1 MFQIGDYVCYPMH
14 GVGTVESIE
23 EQTVLGETSKYY
35 LLRFTY
41 NRMTAMIPVS
51 NADAVGLR
59 SLSSYDECM
68 EAIRFLQ
75 DDSTLVESDN
85 WNQRYRENLDKLRN
99 GNIFDVAH
107 VVKALMKRDKEKGL
121 SAGERKMYQTA
132 RQVLVAELSIST
144 KIENDV
150 LMSLVGAE

>member
-51 NADAVGLR
+51 NADAVGL
-59 SLSSYDECM
+59 
-68 EAIRFLQ
+68 
-75 DDSTLVESDN
+75 
-85 WNQRYRENLDKLRN
+85 
-99 GNIFDVAH
+99 
-107 VVKALMKRDKEKGL
+107 
-121 SAGERKMYQTA
+121 
-132 RQVLVAELSIST
+132 
-144 KIENDV
+144 
-150 LMSLVGAE
+150 

>member
-75 DDSTLVESDN
+75 DDSTLAESDN
-85 WNQRYRENLDKLRN
+85 WNQRYRENLDKLRSSSVLFH
-99 GNIFDVAH
+99 G
-107 VVKALMKRDKEKGL
+107 KA
-121 SAGERKMYQTA
+121 S
-132 RQVLVAELSIST
+132 V
-144 KIENDV
+144 
-150 LMSLVGAE
+150 